1 MKYNLIK
8 NTSCDNPILCSHN
21 IMEKLESKLNCKLHA
36 DKKNDI
42 VNGSLSI
49 YHSNLEHQI
58 TIDFYDKNEEPNSKH
73 ATKFNKLSKI
83 PTESDIKKII

>member
-8 NTSCDNPILCSHN
+8 NTSCDDPKLCSHN

-36 DKKNDI
+36 DKKNDT
-42 VNGSLSI
+42 VNGSISI
-49 YHSNLEHQI
+49 YHTQPHQI
-58 TIDFYDKNEEPNSKH
+58 IIEFYDKNEGSNNIH

-83 PTESDIKKII
+83 PTESEIKKII